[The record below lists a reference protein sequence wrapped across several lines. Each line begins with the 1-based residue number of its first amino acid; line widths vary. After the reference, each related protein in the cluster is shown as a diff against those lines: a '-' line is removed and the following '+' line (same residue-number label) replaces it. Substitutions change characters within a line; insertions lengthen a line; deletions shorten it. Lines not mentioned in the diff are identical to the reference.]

1 MPMFIDVRGRFVS
14 CQDLGDSIR
23 EFRLL
28 CRGTWPSACAQPG
41 FPLRIGRS
49 TVAQKIRKF
58 SGMYLHVFQTYMYNM
73 RALSPFLAQK
83 LPISLNLDRGGRGE
97 WGIGKSIPNQIS
109 QIIVYGNYLCQ
120 VKTEYQKDGP
130 AVISWMGR
138 CSFVWVLEGEE
149 GRTGCSWVK
158 SLWNPLIFWIYKTV
172 YLLYMP
178 PTRRAI

>member
-1 MPMFIDVRGRFVS
+1 METGTVKLPKALINMSRLMMPMFIDVRGRFVS
-14 CQDLGDSIR
+14 CQDLGDAIR

-83 LPISLNLDRGGRGE
+83 FPIFLNLDRGGRGE
-97 WGIGKSIPNQIS
+97 WDISKSIPNQIS
-109 QIIVYGNYLCQ
+109 QIIVYENHLCQ
-120 VKTEYQKDGP
+120 VKIEHKKMDLQWFPGWGG
-130 AVISWMGR
+130 AALSESWKGR
-138 CSFVWVLEGEE
+138 RRGWVVAG
-149 GRTGCSWVK
+149 S
-158 SLWNPLIFWIYKTV
+158 N
-172 YLLYMP
+172 LY
-178 PTRRAI
+178 